1 MIAIEVTRTQR
12 REREMEGMLL
22 LVLAIVAFVVQP
34 VEAFGVGD
42 GLAVVL
48 FLAIGVVA
56 LCALLGFIARKLN
69 KS

>member
-1 MIAIEVTRTQR
+1 M
-12 REREMEGMLL
+12 ERMHL

-42 GLAVVL
+42 GLALVL

-56 LCALLGFIARKLN
+56 LCALLGFIARRLN
-69 KS
+69 RS

>member
-1 MIAIEVTRTQR
+1 
-12 REREMEGMLL
+12 MEKMLC
-22 LVLAIVAFVVQP
+22 LVLAIIAFVAQP

-42 GLAVVL
+42 GLALVL
-48 FLAIGVVA
+48 FLAIAVVA